1 MLLNKQW
8 MTEKIK
14 EEIVNYLEAND
25 DKNTS
30 IQNLQDAVKTVLRG
44 NTSLPQETRKSSN
57 KQPNS
62 TPKAT
67 RERRTDKPQS

>member
-14 EEIVNYLEAND
+14 EEILNYLEAND

-67 RERRTDKPQS
+67 RETTNKTQS